1 MIEAIIFSKIL
12 AGVSGLF
19 ILLDFIFGII
29 TINKLKIKGK
39 RLFYLSGVAVIE
51 FILVVLSILV
61 LFM

>member
-1 MIEAIIFSKIL
+1 MISIVIAKTL
-12 AGVSGLF
+12 ALISGLF

-29 TINKLKIKGK
+29 TIKRLKIKGK

-61 LFM
+61 LLT

>member
-1 MIEAIIFSKIL
+1 MTGIVIAKLL
-12 AGVSGLF
+12 ALISGLF

-29 TINKLKIKGK
+29 TIKRLKIKGK

-61 LFM
+61 LLI